1 MNRGLTNI
9 RQVEGQKVESER
21 EITGSEA
28 EEILRRYGYG
38 QDQRFS
44 TRQEPV
50 QQPPQQGLTF
60 EEMVKQEQEK
70 KRSEEQRKMA
80 KMNGPKPITFDGN
93 GGYES
98 EVKYGSDD
106 EMGFGFKIEIT
117 TDMKLPK

>member
-9 RQVEGQKVESER
+9 QQIESQKVEER
-21 EITGSEA
+21 EVTGSEA
-28 EEILRRYGYG
+28 EELLRKYGYG

-70 KRSEEQRKMA
+70 KRAEEQRKLA
-80 KMNGPKPITFDGN
+80 KTQGPKPITFNAN

>member
-9 RQVEGQKVESER
+9 KQVEGQRVESER

-28 EEILRRYGYG
+28 EELLRRYGYG

-50 QQPPQQGLTF
+50 QQPQQQGLTF

-70 KRSEEQRKMA
+70 KRAEEQRKMA
-80 KMNGPKPITFDGN
+80 NMNGPKPITFSGN

-98 EVKYGSDD
+98 EIKYGSDD

>member
-9 RQVEGQKVESER
+9 RQIEGQHVESER

-38 QDQRFS
+38 DNQRYS
-44 TRQEPV
+44 THEQPVQEPKKA
-50 QQPPQQGLTF
+50 LTF
-60 EEMVKQEQEK
+60 EEMVKQEEEK
-70 KRSEEQRKMA
+70 KKAEEQKRLA
-80 KMNGPKPITFDGN
+80 KLNGPKPITFDGN

-106 EMGFGFKIEIT
+106 ELGFGFKIEIST
-117 TDMKLPK
+117 NMKLPK